1 MLVPGEYRASAAFSI
16 LGTADAPDA
25 LAPYRDELLET
36 AASSLAKPGTATK
49 ALWAVAENP
58 PGSGLELTFQAPDRE
73 QAEAAARDLAN
84 AYQQRLE
91 ATAQAARSNRT
102 EGERLLDE
110 RLARMRADLSRALR
124 EQQDTEAGLPS
135 DDSLRSRED
144 AFGELARQRRD
155 LTTRRRDLE
164 QAVHHLDELKN
175 TPLPENP
182 PVAPEARRQ
191 AMLADRDLQQDL
203 AELKVRL
210 ATVRSAVLEVWQTS
224 APILDE
230 LVAAAGNLER
240 VGQGK
245 TADKAEST
253 KRAAL
258 EKVSDAAS
266 AYYERLTTFA
276 RVWTRECVGLQ
287 QAEIDPTSP
296 AVLEAQERI
305 AQLLGDYLYSASQT
319 LTELREQAQRLADES
334 GDQARHHAVVADLV
348 RDFQSLQA
356 AHHRFEFAAS
366 AVRQA
371 DNFHIAGAIQS
382 AQGLQWRTRRRQ
394 EGIERR
400 LEQEARKAAA
410 AGRQTQI
417 AAAEA
422 EVARLRTAGDATVDA
437 LLGVQDRLEGT
448 THAADR
454 YLGAKAAAAARTQ
467 RIAELTAEI
476 DHTERALAALT
487 ASRAIPIRPDAV
499 RLDGCQVA
507 ATSAGLHRRLACGW
521 AAGATM
527 FLLLMMGSRL
537 MAGRSRG

>member
-1 MLVPGEYRASAAFSI
+1 MLVPGEYRASAVFSI
-16 LGTADAPDA
+16 LGSADAPGA

-36 AASSLAKPGTATK
+36 AASSLATVGSSTT
-49 ALWAVAENP
+49 ALWAVTETP
-58 PGSGLELTFQAPDRE
+58 SGSGLELTFQAPDRGP
-73 QAEAAARDLAN
+73 AEAAARDLAK

-124 EQQDTEAGLPS
+124 EQQDTEAGLPA
-135 DDSLRSRED
+135 DNSLRSRED

-155 LTTRRRDLE
+155 LTTRRRELE
-164 QAVHHLDELKN
+164 QVVHHLDELKN

-182 PVAPEARRQ
+182 PVAPEARSL
-191 AMLADRDLQQDL
+191 ALLADHDLQQDL
-203 AELKVRL
+203 AELKVRQ
-210 ATVRSAVLEVWQTS
+210 ATVRSALLDVWQTS

-245 TADKAEST
+245 TAEEAEST
-253 KRAAL
+253 ERAAL
-258 EKVSDAAS
+258 EEASDAAG
-266 AYYERLTTFA
+266 AYHERLTTFA
-276 RVWTRECVGLQ
+276 RIWTRECVGLQ
-287 QAEIDPTSP
+287 QAEIDPASP
-296 AVLEAQERI
+296 AVLETQERI

-319 LTELREQAQRLADES
+319 LTELREQTQSLADES
-334 GDQARHHAVVADLV
+334 GGQARHHAAVAELV
-348 RDFQSLQA
+348 RGFHSLQA

-366 AVRQA
+366 GVRQA
-371 DNFHIAGAIQS
+371 DNFHIAAAIQS

-400 LEQEARKAAA
+400 LEQEAREAAA
-410 AGRQTQI
+410 AERQAEI
-417 AAAEA
+417 AATEA
-422 EVARLRTAGDATVDA
+422 EIARLRTAGDATVDA

-454 YLGAKAAAAARTQ
+454 YLGAKAAANARSQ
-467 RIAELTAEI
+467 RIAELTREI
-476 DHTERALAALT
+476 DDTERELAALAA
-487 ASRAIPIRPDAV
+487 SRPIPVRPEAV
-499 RLDGCQVA
+499 RLDDCQVV
-507 ATSAGLHRRLACGW
+507 ATSASLHRRLACGW

-527 FLLLMMGSRL
+527 FLLLMLGSRL
-537 MAGRSRG
+537 MSGQGRG